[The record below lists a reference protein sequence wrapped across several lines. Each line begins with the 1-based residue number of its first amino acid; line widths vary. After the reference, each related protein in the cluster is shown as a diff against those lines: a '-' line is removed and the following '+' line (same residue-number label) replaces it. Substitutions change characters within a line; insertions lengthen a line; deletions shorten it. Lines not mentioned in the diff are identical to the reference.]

1 MRNYKKKE
9 GFIKRRMV
17 RDEVKFEEIC
27 FMGDFF
33 AAQRADGK
41 SMTGKNE
48 YGIYK

>member
-1 MRNYKKKE
+1 
-9 GFIKRRMV
+9 MV

-27 FMGDFF
+27 FMGGFF

-41 SMTGKNE
+41 SLTGKNE